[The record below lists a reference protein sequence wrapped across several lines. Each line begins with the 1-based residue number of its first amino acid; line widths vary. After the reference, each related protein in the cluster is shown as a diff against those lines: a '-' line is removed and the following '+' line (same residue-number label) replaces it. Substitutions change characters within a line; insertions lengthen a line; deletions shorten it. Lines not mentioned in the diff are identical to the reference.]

1 MDIVVAYDVNTED
14 RAGRRRLRRIAKT
27 CEAFGQRV
35 QLSVFECRVNQAQLE
50 DFESR
55 LVGIMNKDTDSL
67 RIYVLMGGRER
78 SVRVYGVDAYIDYDE
93 PLIL

>member
-27 CEAFGQRV
+27 CEAVGQRV

-55 LVGIMNKDTDSL
+55 LLSIMNKDTDSL
-67 RIYVLMGGRER
+67 RIYVLAGGREQN
-78 SVRVYGVDAYIDYDE
+78 VRVYGVDGYIDYDE
-93 PLIL
+93 PLVF